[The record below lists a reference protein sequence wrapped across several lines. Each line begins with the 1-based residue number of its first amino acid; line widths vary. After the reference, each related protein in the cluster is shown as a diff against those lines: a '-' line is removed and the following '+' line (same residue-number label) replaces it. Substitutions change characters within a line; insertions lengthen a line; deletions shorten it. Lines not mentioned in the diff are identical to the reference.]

1 MKILIILMLLLFI
14 DFNLQAQQVFASSG
28 KDVNNSNIKISYTI
42 GEPLV
47 SKMSNSTISLSNGF
61 QNSTNLIITGLSDN
75 FILQHDFLVFPNPVK
90 SILVI
95 ENRSNRSNLSYKM
108 YTFAGK
114 EVVISN
120 FNNQYQQL
128 IDMNNIPVG
137 LYVLEIVDNITQEI
151 QTYKIE

>member
-95 ENRSNRSNLSYKM
+95 EKNY
-108 YTFAGK
+108 
-114 EVVISN
+114 VV
-120 FNNQYQQL
+120 
-128 IDMNNIPVG
+128 V
-137 LYVLEIVDNITQEI
+137 
-151 QTYKIE
+151 